1 MRLVPT
7 LTLILSVVL
16 AQDYT
21 WPTNTGKHL
30 SSNFGEFRTTG
41 YHLGLDIKTKGTT
54 GHPVYAVGDGFISR
68 IVTNF
73 SGFIHSKYG
82 IN

>member
-41 YHLGLDIKTKGTT
+41 YHLGLDIKTREQRDTLYMLWVMGL
-54 GHPVYAVGDGFISR
+54 FLES
-68 IVTNF
+68 
-73 SGFIHSKYG
+73 
-82 IN
+82 